1 MPSSYST
8 KYRLELPA
16 YGEKI
21 NTWGPIVNSN
31 VGTLLEQAIDGFLSI
46 AMSDANLTLST
57 VNAGDDQ
64 ARNKMLRFTGT
75 LSATR
80 EVIIPA
86 TSRVYMMWNSTTQSL
101 TYKTAGGAGVTFPSG
116 ARAWVF
122 CDGTDTFELG
132 TYARITGGSISGL
145 ATIAATDVLR
155 GSVNLAD
162 YAQNTITGNYTLVD
176 TDRHRSIYR
185 TGASACAL
193 TLPTNATTAFPLGTT
208 VLVAVD
214 NAASDMTVAPAGGVT
229 LRQAGSATSGTITL
243 TARSAV
249 WLIKVGTDEWFLI
262 PTPSV
267 VGGALLAANNLSD
280 LTTVATA
287 RTNLGLTSAATT
299 AIGTSGATIP
309 LLNAANTHTDARG
322 VAAVTTSNLQFG
334 FRRLRPASITTGI
347 PDPADSD
354 SCIYATDF
362 VSLPSATFAQGDCL
376 LIYNNTSAAITI
388 FEGSGLTLRQDGTT
402 NTGNRTLAARGR
414 ASVLFISGT
423 EAVVGGAIT

>member
-31 VGTLLEQAIDGFLSI
+31 VGTLLEQAIDGYLSI

-86 TSRVYMMWNSTTQSL
+86 TSRAYMMWNSTTQSL
-101 TYKTAGGAGVTFPSG
+101 TYKTTGGAGVTFPSG

-162 YAQNTITGNYTLVD
+162 YAQNVITGNYTLVD

-193 TLPTNATTAFPLGTT
+193 TLPANATTAFPLGTT

-229 LRQAGSATSGTITL
+229 LRQAGSATSGTLTL

-249 WLIKVGTDEWFLI
+249 WLLKVGTDEWFMI
-262 PTPSV
+262 PTPST

-280 LTTVATA
+280 LASAATA
-287 RTNLGLTSAATT
+287 RTNLALGTSATVNT
-299 AIGTSGATIP
+299 GTSGATIP
-309 LLNAANTHTDARG
+309 LLNGANTHTDARG
-322 VAAVTTSNLQFG
+322 QNANVTSNLQFG
-334 FRRLRPASITTGI
+334 FRRLRPASITSGT
-347 PDPADSD
+347 PVAADSD
-354 SCIYATDF
+354 SCIYATGE
-362 VSLPSATFAQGDCL
+362 VTLPSATYAQGDCL
-376 LIYNNTSAAITI
+376 LIYNDSGSAITVTQ
-388 FEGSGLTLRQDGTT
+388 GSGLTLRQDGTA

-414 ASVLFISGT
+414 AAVLYISAS
-423 EAVVGGAIT
+423 EAVIGGAVT

>member
-75 LSATR
+75 LSVTR

-162 YAQNTITGNYTLVD
+162 YPQNTITGNYTLVD

-193 TLPTNATTAFPLGTT
+193 TLPANATTAFPLGTT

-229 LRQAGSATSGTITL
+229 LRQAGSATSGTLTL

-249 WLIKVGTDEWFLI
+249 WLVKVGTDEWFLI

-299 AIGTSGATIP
+299 TIGTSGATIP

-322 VAAVTTSNLQFG
+322 ANAAATSNLQFG
-334 FRRLRPASITTGI
+334 FRRLRPASVTSGT
-347 PDPADSD
+347 PVLADSD
-354 SCIYATDF
+354 SCIYATGG
-362 VSLPSATFAQGDCL
+362 VTIPGGIFAQGDCIL
-376 LIYNNTSAAITI
+376 VYNDTGSAITI
-388 FEGSGLTLRQDGTT
+388 TEGGSLTLRQEGTA

-414 ASVLFISGT
+414 ASVLYISAS
-423 EAVVGGAIT
+423 EAVIGGAIT

>member
-64 ARNKMLRFTGT
+64 SRNKMLRFTGT

-262 PTPSV
+262 PTPST

-322 VAAVTTSNLQFG
+322 ANAAATSDLQFG
-334 FRRLRPASITTGI
+334 FRRLRPASVTSGT
-347 PDPADSD
+347 PVAADSD
-354 SCIYATDF
+354 SCIYATGG
-362 VSLPSATFAQGDCL
+362 VTLPSATYAQGDCL
-376 LIYNNTSAAITI
+376 LIYNNSGSAITI
-388 FEGSGLTLRQDGTT
+388 TQGASLTLRQDGTA

-414 ASVLFISGT
+414 ASVLYISAS
-423 EAVVGGAIT
+423 EAVIGGAVT

>member
-86 TSRVYMMWNSTTQSL
+86 TSRVYMMWNSATQSL

-193 TLPTNATTAFPLGTT
+193 TLPANATTAFPLGTT

-262 PTPSV
+262 PTPST

-287 RTNLGLTSAATT
+287 RTNLGLTPAATT

-322 VAAVTTSNLQFG
+322 ANAAATSDLQFG
-334 FRRLRPASITTGI
+334 FRRLRPASVTSGT
-347 PDPADSD
+347 PVAADSD
-354 SCIYATDF
+354 SCIYATGG
-362 VSLPSATFAQGDCL
+362 VTLPSATYAQGDCL
-376 LIYNNTSAAITI
+376 LIYNNSGSAITI
-388 FEGSGLTLRQDGTT
+388 TQGASLTLRQDGTA

-414 ASVLFISGT
+414 ASVLYISAS
-423 EAVVGGAIT
+423 EAVIGGAVT

>member
-75 LSATR
+75 LSTTR

-132 TYARITGGSISGL
+132 TYARITGGSVSGL
-145 ATIAATDVLR
+145 ASIAATDVLR

-322 VAAVTTSNLQFG
+322 VAAATTSNLQFG

>member
-75 LSATR
+75 LSVTR

-101 TYKTAGGAGVTFPSG
+101 TYKTAGGAGVTFPTG

-155 GSVNLAD
+155 GSINLAD

-193 TLPTNATTAFPLGTT
+193 TLPANATTAFPLGTT

-262 PTPSV
+262 PTPST

-287 RTNLGLTSAATT
+287 RTNLGLTSTATT

-322 VAAVTTSNLQFG
+322 ANAAATSDLQFG
-334 FRRLRPASITTGI
+334 FRRLRPASVTSGT
-347 PDPADSD
+347 PAAADSD
-354 SCIYATDF
+354 SCIYATGG
-362 VSLPSATFAQGDCL
+362 VTLPSATYAQGDCL
-376 LIYNNTSAAITI
+376 LIYNNSGSAITI
-388 FEGSGLTLRQDGTT
+388 TQGASLTLRQDGTA

-414 ASVLFISGT
+414 ASVLYISAS
-423 EAVVGGAIT
+423 EAVIGGAVT

>member
-1 MPSSYST
+1 MPSTYST

-21 NTWGPIVNSN
+21 NLWGPIVNSN
-31 VGTLLEQAIDGFLSI
+31 VGTLLEQAIDGYLSI
-46 AMSDANLTLST
+46 VMLDANLTLST
-57 VNAGDDQ
+57 ANAAEDQ
-64 ARNKMLRFTGT
+64 ARYKMLRFTGI

-80 EVIIPA
+80 EVIIPS
-86 TSRVYMMWNSTTQSL
+86 TSRAYMMWNSTSQSL
-101 TYKTAGGAGVTFPSG
+101 TYKTVGGVGVTFPAGS
-116 ARAWVF
+116 RAWVF

-145 ATIAATDVLR
+145 ASITATDVLR

-162 YAQNTITGNYTLVD
+162 YAQNVITGNYTLVD

-262 PTPSV
+262 ATPST

-280 LTTVATA
+280 LMNAATARSNLGLGTVATA
-287 RTNLGLTSAATT
+287 NLGNF
-299 AIGTSGATIP
+299 GATVP
-309 LLNAANTHTDARG
+309 TLNGSNTHTDARG
-322 VAAVTTSNLQFG
+322 EAAATTSNLQFG
-334 FRRLRPASITTGI
+334 FRRLRPASVTSGT
-347 PDPADSD
+347 PVAADSD
-354 SCIYATDF
+354 SCIYATGG
-362 VSLPSATFAQGDCL
+362 VTLPSAVYAQGDCV
-376 LIYNNTSAAITI
+376 LIYNNTGSALTITQ
-388 FEGSGLTLRQDGTT
+388 GSGLTLRQDGTA
-402 NTGNRTLAARGR
+402 NTGDRTLAARGR
-414 ASVLFISGT
+414 ASVLYISAS
-423 EAVVGGAIT
+423 EAVVGGAVT